1 MLNKKIVES
10 IFAELNESANKEWRN
25 DRLLNLMSI
34 EDLDDDEV
42 RVVFAMGEDDDITI
56 YDCLFAPDGYEY
68 HRQGSG
74 SNLGDAESVMQILMN
89 QYDSAHYFVLDQ
101 IDDDKWKLT
110 DEANGISVTWEVGRF
125 NETQEFDTSGFD
137 LKKYGMESARI
148 IATII
153 RRMTDWLADN
163 HRELVE
169 ELNDRQLFGVKM
181 SRLRKSKLLSIR
193 ELAERTDLATNTILN
208 IEKGKFSPRLEI
220 VERILSVLG
229 AHLEIVMDYAEEEDD
244 DDIDDY
250 LEDLSELN

>member
-10 IFAELNESANKEWRN
+10 IFAELNESANKEWRD
-25 DRLLNLMSI
+25 DRILNLMSI

-42 RVVFAMGEDDDITI
+42 RVVFAMGEDDDLTI

-74 SNLGDAESVMQILMN
+74 SNIGDAESVMQTLME
-89 QYDSAHYFVLDQ
+89 QYDSPHYFVLDQ

-110 DEANGISVTWEVGRF
+110 DEANGISVTWEVKKF
-125 NETQEFDTSGFD
+125 NETQHFDTSGFD
-137 LKKYGMESARI
+137 LQRYGDDSVRI
-148 IATII
+148 VVTII

-163 HRELVE
+163 YRELVE
-169 ELNDRQLFGVKM
+169 ELNDRQLFGLRM
-181 SRLRKSKLLSIR
+181 ARLRNLRGYSIR
-193 ELAERTDLATNTILN
+193 ELAELTGFATNTILS
-208 IEKGKFSPRLEI
+208 IEKGKFSPRFEI
-220 VERILSVLG
+220 VEKILSVLG
-229 AHLEIVMDYAEEEDD
+229 AHLEIVIDEEED

>member
-25 DRLLNLMSI
+25 DRLLNLMSF

-74 SNLGDAESVMQILMN
+74 SNIGDAESVMQLLMD
-89 QYDSAHYFVLDQ
+89 QYDSPHYFALDQ
-101 IDDDKWKLT
+101 VDEDKWKLT
-110 DEANGISVTWEVGRF
+110 DEANGISVTWEVRKF
-125 NETQEFDTSGFD
+125 NETQHFDTSGFD
-137 LKKYGMESARI
+137 LQRWGVESAQI

-163 HRELVE
+163 YRELVE
-169 ELNDRQLFGVKM
+169 ELNDRQLFGQRM
-181 SRLRKSKLLSIR
+181 ARLRRSKLFSIR
-193 ELAERTDLATNTILN
+193 ELAERSGCAPNTIVN
-208 IEKGKFSPRLEI
+208 IEQGKFSPRIEI
-220 VERILSVLG
+220 VEQILSVLG
-229 AHLEIVMDYAEEEDD
+229 AHLEIVIDDDDD

>member
-74 SNLGDAESVMQILMN
+74 SNIGDAESVMQILMN
-89 QYDSAHYFVLDQ
+89 QYDSPHYFVLDQ
-101 IDDDKWKLT
+101 IDDEKWKLT
-110 DEANGISVTWEVGRF
+110 DEANGISVTWEVKKF
-125 NETQEFDTSGFD
+125 NETQHFDTSGFD
-137 LKKYGMESARI
+137 LQRYGDDSVRI
-148 IATII
+148 VVTII

-163 HRELVE
+163 YRELVE
-169 ELNDRQLFGVKM
+169 ELNDRQLFGQKM
-181 SRLRKSKLLSIR
+181 ARLRRSKLYSIR
-193 ELAERTDLATNTILN
+193 ELAELTGFATNTILS
-208 IEKGKFSPRLEI
+208 IEKGKFSPRFEI
-220 VERILSVLG
+220 VEKILSVLG
-229 AHLEIVMDYAEEEDD
+229 AHLEIVIDEEED

>member
-25 DRLLNLMSI
+25 DRLLNLMSF

-74 SNLGDAESVMQILMN
+74 SNIGDAESVMQILMN
-89 QYDSAHYFVLDQ
+89 QYDSPHYFVLDQ
-101 IDDDKWKLT
+101 VDDETWKLT
-110 DEANGISVTWEVGRF
+110 DEANGISVTWEVRKF

-137 LKKYGMESARI
+137 FKKYGMESAQI

-153 RRMTDWLADN
+153 RRMADWLADN
-163 HRELVE
+163 YRELVE
-169 ELNDRQLFGVKM
+169 ELNDRQLFGQRM
-181 SRLRKSKLLSIR
+181 ARLRRSKLFTIR
-193 ELAERTDLATNTILN
+193 ELAERSGCAPNTIVN
-208 IEKGKFSPRLEI
+208 IEQGKFSPRIEI
-220 VERILSVLG
+220 VEQILSVLG
-229 AHLEIVMDYAEEEDD
+229 AHLEIVMDDTEED

>member
-74 SNLGDAESVMQILMN
+74 SNIGDAESVMQLLMD
-89 QYDSAHYFVLDQ
+89 QYDSPHYFILDQ
-101 IDDDKWKLT
+101 VEDEIWKLT
-110 DEANGISVTWEVGRF
+110 DEANGISVTWEVKKF
-125 NETQEFDTSGFD
+125 NETQHFDTSGFD
-137 LKKYGMESARI
+137 FKKYGMESAQI

-153 RRMTDWLADN
+153 RRMADWLADN
-163 HRELVE
+163 YRELVE
-169 ELNDRQLFGVKM
+169 ELNDRQLFGQKM
-181 SRLRKSKLLSIR
+181 ARLRRSKLYTIR
-193 ELAERTDLATNTILN
+193 ELAERSGCAPNTIVN
-208 IEKGKFSPRLEI
+208 IEQGKFSPRIEI
-220 VERILSVLG
+220 VEQILSVLG
-229 AHLEIVMDYAEEEDD
+229 AHLEIVIEDDDD

>member
-74 SNLGDAESVMQILMN
+74 SNIGDAESVMQTLME
-89 QYDSAHYFVLDQ
+89 QYDSPHYFVLDQ

-110 DEANGISVTWEVGRF
+110 DEANGISVTWEVRKF
-125 NETQEFDTSGFD
+125 NETQQFDTSGFD
-137 LKKYGMESARI
+137 LQRWGVESAQI

-153 RRMTDWLADN
+153 RRMADWLADN
-163 HRELVE
+163 YRELVE
-169 ELNDRQLFGVKM
+169 ELNDRQLFGQRM
-181 SRLRKSKLLSIR
+181 ARLRRSKLYSIR
-193 ELAERTDLATNTILN
+193 ELAERSGCAPNTIVN
-208 IEKGKFSPRLEI
+208 IEQGKFSPRIEI
-220 VERILSVLG
+220 VEQILSVLG
-229 AHLEIVMDYAEEEDD
+229 AHLEIVMDDTEED